1 MWVGSTRHRLEQ
13 VPGEIGEEA
22 LTLQEGIEEAGAP
35 LEGGEAREPG
45 GEGRQR
51 EHGR

>member
-1 MWVGSTRHRLEQ
+1 MGSTQHHLER
-13 VPGEIGEEA
+13 VPGEGGEEA
-22 LTLQEGIEEAGAP
+22 LTLQEGVKEAGAP